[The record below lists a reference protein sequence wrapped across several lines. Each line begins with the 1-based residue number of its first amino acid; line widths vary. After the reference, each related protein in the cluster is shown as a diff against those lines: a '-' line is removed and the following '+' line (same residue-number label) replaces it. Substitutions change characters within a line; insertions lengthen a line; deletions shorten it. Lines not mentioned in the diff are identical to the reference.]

1 MPKTSSKCLNNLL
14 DDDGMKD
21 KHLVARASIDGID
34 NTQLANVFF
43 KQLEEDFKQ
52 CGLGEKTTT
61 RNAEITSINNPE
73 ADGHDATFNLENK
86 KKRLE
91 DWLHSTLKLKRVLTS
106 NVNIEQ
112 EDDEDD
118 EFTRIGDPYNK
129 LRYNDI
135 KSIEGKTDKR

>member
-52 CGLGEKTTT
+52 CGLGKT
-61 RNAEITSINNPE
+61 
-73 ADGHDATFNLENK
+73 
-86 KKRLE
+86 
-91 DWLHSTLKLKRVLTS
+91 
-106 NVNIEQ
+106 
-112 EDDEDD
+112 
-118 EFTRIGDPYNK
+118 
-129 LRYNDI
+129 
-135 KSIEGKTDKR
+135 